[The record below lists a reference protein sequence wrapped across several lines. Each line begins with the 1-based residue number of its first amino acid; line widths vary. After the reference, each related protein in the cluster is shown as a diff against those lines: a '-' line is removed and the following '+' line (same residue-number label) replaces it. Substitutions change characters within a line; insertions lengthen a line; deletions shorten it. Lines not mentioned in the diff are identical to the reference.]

1 MSKASLESALRN
13 DVLSHITEYLT
24 DAYGTDVLPVSASEL
39 TMPMVDAEGNEC
51 YALIKVSIPRGTRN
65 GAGGYTPYNGYAA
78 AEDYKA
84 DQEDKAARQKAKDE
98 QKRHEE
104 EAKEA
109 RRAARKTIKTMKK
122 DVQEVLGQ

>member
-1 MSKASLESALRN
+1 MSKASLETALRN

-24 DAYGTDVLPVSASEL
+24 AAYGTDVLPVSASEL

-65 GAGGYTPYNGYAA
+65 GTGGYTPYNGYAA
-78 AEDYKA
+78 AEDYKM
-84 DQEDKAARQKAKDE
+84 DLEDKAAKVAAKQE
-98 QKRHEE
+98 AKRHEE

-122 DVQEVLGQ
+122 DVQEILGQ

>member
-1 MSKASLESALRN
+1 MGKANLETALRN
-13 DVLSHITEYLT
+13 DVLSHVAEYLS

-65 GAGGYTPYNGYAA
+65 GAGGYIPYNGYAA
-78 AEDYKA
+78 AEDYA
-84 DQEDKAARQKAKDE
+84 AEQEDKAAKAAAKQE
-98 QKRHEE
+98 AKRHEE

-109 RRAARKTIKTMKK
+109 RRRARATIKTMKK
-122 DVQEVLGQ
+122 DIQEVVGQ